1 VEFDALGEVRVR
13 GFRSSKGSAACPVS
27 FCRAR
32 GARPG
37 GCSDLPMGPP
47 VIAALGAEIP
57 RQSSAIRHGFTDAV
71 RVVMKRIASLI
82 PGRRK
87 SEDDALAIV
96 ATMAGAL
103 ILARGRRS

>member
-1 VEFDALGEVRVR
+1 
-13 GFRSSKGSAACPVS
+13 
-27 FCRAR
+27 
-32 GARPG
+32 
-37 GCSDLPMGPP
+37 MGPP